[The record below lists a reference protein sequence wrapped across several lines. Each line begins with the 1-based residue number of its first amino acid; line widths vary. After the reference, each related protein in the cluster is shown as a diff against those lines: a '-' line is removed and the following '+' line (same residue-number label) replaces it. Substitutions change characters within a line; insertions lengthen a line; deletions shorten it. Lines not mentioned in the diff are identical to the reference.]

1 MRFFVHCDKQ
11 GNITSTMKVDVMDE
25 ALEHPY
31 GQVEEDHVVL
41 ELKMPKAVAD
51 LDPHDITRLYR
62 VDVKQKKLRKLPG
75 APATKSAKKVSKKP
89 SKKPAKKS
97 SRKARK

>member
-1 MRFFVHCDKQ
+1 MRFFVYCDKQ

-41 ELKMPKAVAD
+41 ELKMPKAVAG

-62 VDVKQKKLRKLPG
+62 VDVKQKKLKKLPG
-75 APATKSAKKVSKKP
+75 APATKSVKKP
-89 SKKPAKKS
+89 GKKRAKKS

>member
-11 GNITSTMKVDVMDE
+11 GNITSTMKVEVMDQ

-31 GQVEEDHVVL
+31 GQVEEGHVVL
-41 ELKMPKAVAD
+41 ELKMPKSVAD
-51 LDPHDITRLYR
+51 IDPHDITRLYR
-62 VDVKQKKLRKLPG
+62 VDVKQKKLKKLPG
-75 APATKSAKKVSKKP
+75 APATKSVKKP
-89 SKKPAKKS
+89 GKKGAKKS